1 MISKWG
7 DFILEKKIMSL
18 ILEAD
23 CKSSA
28 SFILRLKPIVKKS
41 KIASVIYD
49 YFDSE
54 EWVDDKL
61 DQNWIDVTDR
71 NDMISFLSDEKA
83 DKLEMDDDYTEPYKA
98 KGRGEI
104 KIGRFARAFISALKD
119 ADELPGTDIDLNFT
133 DKDYEEFVN
142 LYKSTFGATG
152 EGFSEVTGK
161 DIRKYY
167 NNNNYAADKGTLGGS
182 CMADE
187 ECEDYFDIYVKNPAV
202 CSLLVLLTKE
212 KKVLGRALVWKLH
225 KSPCEATHFMDRVY
239 TASDSDVNKFISY
252 AEEKGWMYKWR
263 MNSHYDEGLIF
274 KYGGKSIVGKIEVK
288 LSKCDFDQYPF
299 VDTLTFLNIDKKI
312 LCNANWDPENYIL
325 NDTDGDDHETE
336 CSDCDGDGTINGECT
351 VCKGSGTTE
360 CPDCSGTGKS
370 KCLSCHGEGHSNKEV
385 ECTDCSGTGKVRKLI
400 RNVTCQSCQGSGVV
414 YEICDKC
421 DGDGDVDCKKCDG
434 DGVIECKVCDGDGE
448 VDDADCPECVLGYQS
463 RLEELI
469 NDGSSSIPKEIKSM
483 AKVELEKDKKKRE
496 EKKKKKKK

>member
-7 DFILEKKIMSL
+7 DFIIEKKIMSL

-41 KIASVIYD
+41 KIASIIYD

-54 EWVDDKL
+54 EWLDDEL

-83 DKLEMDDDYTEPYKA
+83 DKLEMDDDSEPYKA

-119 ADELPGTDIDLNFT
+119 ADELPGTDFT

-187 ECEDYFDIYVKNPAV
+187 ECENYFDIYVKNPAV

-263 MNSHYDEGLIF
+263 MNSHCDEGLIF

-299 VDTLTFLNIDKKI
+299 LDTLSFLNVDKKI
-312 LCNANWDPENYIL
+312 LCNANWDPENLIL
-325 NDTDGDDHETE
+325 DGTNGSDFTSE
-336 CSDCDGDGTINGECT
+336 CNHCDDGTINGECT
-351 VCKGSGTTE
+351 VCNGEGFAE

-385 ECTDCSGTGKVRKLI
+385 ECPDCLGAGKVKKLI
-400 RNVTCQSCQGSGVV
+400 RNVTCQSCKGSGVV
-414 YEICDKC
+414 YEVCDEC
-421 DGDGDVDCKKCDG
+421 DGGGDVDCKKCDG
-434 DGVIECKVCDGDGE
+434 DGDIKCKVCDGVGD
-448 VDDADCPECVLGYQS
+448 VDDADCPECILGYQ
-463 RLEELI
+463 RGLEELI
-469 NDGSSSIPKEIKSM
+469 GSGSIRNSSIPKEIRSM
-483 AKVELEKDKKKRE
+483 AKVELEKDKKERE

>member
-41 KIASVIYD
+41 KIASIIYD

-83 DKLEMDDDYTEPYKA
+83 DKLEMDDDSEPYKA

-104 KIGRFARAFISALKD
+104 KIGRFARAFISALN
-119 ADELPGTDIDLNFT
+119 DELPGTDLNFT

-182 CMADE
+182 CMANE

-263 MNSHYDEGLIF
+263 MNSHYDEGLLF

-288 LSKCDFDQYPF
+288 LSKCDFNQYPF
-299 VDTLTFLNIDKKI
+299 LDTLSFLNVDKKI
-312 LCNANWDPENYIL
+312 LCNANWDPENLIL
-325 NDTDGDDHETE
+325 DGTNGSDFTSE
-336 CSDCDGDGTINGECT
+336 CSTCDGRGEIDGECT
-351 VCKGSGTTE
+351 ACNGDGGTD

-370 KCLSCHGEGHSNKEV
+370 KCMKCHGEGHSHKEV

-400 RNVTCQSCQGSGVV
+400 RNVTCQSCKGSGII
-414 YEICDKC
+414 YEICNKC
-421 DGDGDVDCKKCDG
+421 HGEGDVKCKNCD
-434 DGVIECKVCDGDGE
+434 DYGVVECKVCDGVGD
-448 VDDADCPECVLGYQS
+448 VDDADCPECILGYQ
-463 RLEELI
+463 RGLEELI
-469 NDGSSSIPKEIKSM
+469 GTGPTRNSSIPKDIKDM
-483 AKVELEKDKKKRE
+483 AKIELEKAKKERIE
-496 EKKKKKKK
+496 EKSKKKKK